1 MPRLSSAHV
10 KHVSQQENIVHVL
23 CTMYVGPS
31 TGHCCNSNTCEA
43 LSIALCMYIWDQL
56 QALQPHTAQKNKP
69 ALNEIDASESLG
81 QAEASFRSRLNLFFC
96 AACRRNAQARLCSC
110 DSEARLPAIQLL
122 L

>member
-81 QAEASFRSRLNLFFC
+81 QAEAPLYVGPSASCALERFFMPQIWFIFLIF
-96 AACRRNAQARLCSC
+96 AS
-110 DSEARLPAIQLL
+110 
-122 L
+122 